1 MQLLRTLQTWVM
13 ARAAVREDNERGA
26 AMVEYGLLV
35 AVIAVITAVGAG
47 FLGVGI
53 DASSTRSRPS
63 CNRRWVG
70 LRSPPRAREDLTT
83 GCPDATPPRRAGCG
97 AGTPWRP

>member
-53 DASSTRSRPS
+53 DAFFDEVTA
-63 CNRRWVG
+63 
-70 LRSPPRAREDLTT
+70 LL
-83 GCPDATPPRRAGCG
+83 
-97 AGTPWRP
+97 